1 MARYGLAR
9 DNVILLALGAMSRG
23 YLSMFSDM
31 SNFKVR
37 TFDKRGKPGTL
48 SRPIAEAATERVGSR
63 DLKISLG
70 PSRG

>member
-9 DNVILLALGAMSRG
+9 DNVTLLALGAMPRG

-37 TFDKRGKPGTL
+37 TFDK
-48 SRPIAEAATERVGSR
+48 
-63 DLKISLG
+63 
-70 PSRG
+70 